1 MGAGSTNLFK
11 DSSTC
16 CFHESLT
23 MLQREEGGGRE
34 ESDSSAAFLR
44 RERFDSFAGRREPR
58 ERPQWPLVLSSA
70 D

>member
-44 RERFDSFAGRREPR
+44 RERFDSFPRSWRADVNQGSVPNGR
-58 ERPQWPLVLSSA
+58 
-70 D
+70 